1 MSFVRSWVR
10 SVVPLTLRQ
19 VFSQTRRRWKDQRNG
34 VHFADY
40 RCMENLSELSLQAEI
55 CQPIMPSALFENKLK
70 NLDLGAGR
78 INLSLVGLNQ
88 SWSFWHYVQQP
99 TLQNGFV
106 VGRNLVNGKL
116 TRQVGGGLC
125 QLSSLLYH
133 LALSVG
139 FQIEE
144 RHAHSIDIYQEHER
158 FTPLGADATVVW
170 GFKDLRL
177 TNPHP
182 TEIVFEC
189 FVKGNFLTGRV
200 YSRVHLPKYETAFVR
215 EKMSDQR
222 VLVNTLVNQ
231 KQYSQTVYVQKQGL
245 GLEAAH

>member
-10 SVVPLTLRQ
+10 SVVPLALRQ
-19 VFSQTRRRWKDQRNG
+19 MVSQARRQWKDQRNG
-34 VHFADY
+34 VHFADQ
-40 RCMENLSELSLQAEI
+40 RSLADLSEFSLQAEI
-55 CQPIMPSALFENKLK
+55 RQPIMPSALFENKLK

-88 SWSFWHYVQQP
+88 RWSFWHYVQQP
-99 TLQNGFV
+99 TQRNGFV

-139 FQIEE
+139 FQIAE

-177 TNPHP
+177 TNPHT

-189 FVKGNFLTGRV
+189 FVKDHFLTGRV
-200 YSRVHLPKYETAFVR
+200 YSRSQLPKYETTFIHQ
-215 EKMSDQR
+215 KIGDHN

-231 KQYSQTVYVQKQGL
+231 MQHTQTVYVQKQGL
-245 GLEAAH
+245 GLDAAH

>member
-1 MSFVRSWVR
+1 MSLVRDWIR
-10 SVVPLTLRQ
+10 RAVPLTLRQ
-19 VFSQTRRRWKDQRNG
+19 TVSQARRRRRDQKNG
-34 VHFADY
+34 IHFADQ
-40 RCMENLSELSLQAEI
+40 RSFAGLSEFSLQAEI
-55 CQPIMPSALFENKLK
+55 RQPIMPSALFENKLK
-70 NLDLGAGR
+70 NLVLGAAR
-78 INLSLVGLNQ
+78 VNSSLIGLNQ
-88 SWSFWHYVQQP
+88 NWSFWHHVQKP
-99 TLQNGFV
+99 AHRNGFV

-139 FQIEE
+139 LRVVE

-177 TNPHP
+177 NNPHA

-189 FVKGNFLTGRV
+189 FVKDHFLIGRV
-200 YSRVHLPKYETAFVR
+200 YARSQLPKYSTTFVR
-215 EKMSDQR
+215 EQTNAHS
-222 VLVNTLVNQ
+222 VLVNTLINQ
-231 KQYSQTVYVQKQGL
+231 KRLTQTVYVQKQGL
-245 GLEAAH
+245 RLEAVH

>member
-1 MSFVRSWVR
+1 MNFVRSWVR
-10 SVVPLTLRQ
+10 FVVPLALRQ
-19 VFSQTRRRWKDQRNG
+19 MVSQTRRQWKDRRNG
-34 VHFADY
+34 ILFAD
-40 RCMENLSELSLQAEI
+40 RRSKADLSELSLQAEI
-55 CQPIMPSALFENKLK
+55 CQPIMPSALFENKIK

-78 INLSLVGLNQ
+78 VNLSLVGFNQ
-88 SWSFWHYVQQP
+88 KWSFWHYVQEPAQR
-99 TLQNGFV
+99 NGFV

-116 TRQVGGGLC
+116 TRQIGGGLC
-125 QLSSLLYH
+125 QLSSLMYH

-139 FQIEE
+139 LQIVE

-170 GFKDLRL
+170 GFKDFRL
-177 TNPHP
+177 TNPHN

-189 FVKGNFLTGRV
+189 FVKDHFLTGRV
-200 YSRVHLPKYETAFVR
+200 YSRGQLPKYEPSFTR
-215 EKMSDQR
+215 EQIGEHS

-231 KQYSQTVYVQKQGL
+231 KQHTQTVYVQKQGL